1 MSLSSDPSAMAA
13 IVELLAANIQQQQ
26 QDVQEEGADAVP
38 GYRTT
43 PGGGQVFRMPD
54 ALLQQLRQQA
64 TQAQQ
69 QERGGGEGEEE
80 EDATFMTMR
89 ISGGAGDGPVDVSR
103 VRVVGPGSMQ
113 PASAANLPPS
123 FVQSMVE
130 QGVDI
135 SNLVVDEDPMGF
147 GAELAELASIIT
159 LDGSGWNNEM
169 TQALNEMCSMLGL
182 GTIQMADDNDIHL
195 ALASVLKR
203 DDAPSEVKATAAQGL
218 GTLIGLSLEC
228 DRTVWAPVPGM
239 PARGRPTNRTSMV
252 EKVHRTLPYAALN
265 EMLDSD
271 HLPSLRYGALLACN
285 LSIGGTNPEAED
297 TTMNALGA
305 DGLIE
310 HGVLTRLIGVMQLAG
325 LNEDLKRARWHARGA
340 VRNCVVYLM
349 ELLRTTTEEDDIR
362 TDDDEEDDE
371 GESDD
376 DDDDESDDAWVT
388 DDDDDE
394 SGEQGLS
401 VD

>member
-1 MSLSSDPSAMAA
+1 MSDPSAM
-13 IVELLAANIQQQQ
+13 LAAFIQQQM
-26 QDVQEEGADAVP
+26 QDVQEEGAGGGP
-38 GYRTT
+38 QRRST

-69 QERGGGEGEEE
+69 QQRGGEGEEE

-159 LDGSGWNNEM
+159 LDGSEWNNEM
-169 TQALNEMCSMLGL
+169 KQALNEMCSMLGL
-182 GTIQMADDNDIHL
+182 GTIQMAEDNDIHL
-195 ALASVLKR
+195 ALASALKR

-285 LSIGGTNPEAED
+285 LSIAMRGTNPEAED

-362 TDDDEEDDE
+362 TDDEEEDDE
-371 GESDD
+371 GESDDDD

-394 SGEQGLS
+394 SGEQGLLS